1 MIDIS
6 NYEAWFIT
14 GSQHLYGPETLEEV
28 ARHSQEIAQELGTKL
43 PINIVYKPVLTGPQ
57 EIYKLMQEA
66 NTTANCVGL
75 IAWMHTF
82 SPAKMWINGLKILQ
96 KPLAHLHTQFGV
108 LLASCT
114 SL

>member
-14 GSQHLYGPETLEEV
+14 GSQHLYGPETLEQV
-28 ARHSQEIAQELGTKL
+28 AQHSQEIAKELGTKL
-43 PINIVYKPVLTGPQ
+43 LINIVYKPVLTGPT

-66 NTTANCVGL
+66 NNTPNCVGL

-82 SPAKMWINGLKILQ
+82 
-96 KPLAHLHTQFGV
+96 
-108 LLASCT
+108 
-114 SL
+114 